1 MDQVKGP
8 DMASVG
14 RVLLEHFRTH
24 GTPVMI
30 GILTKILCNS
40 FNMIAFR
47 WRSVS
52 THYSGSGLQ

>member
-30 GILTKILCNS
+30 GILTK
-40 FNMIAFR
+40 F
-47 WRSVS
+47 SVVVLIVS
-52 THYSGSGLQ
+52 